1 MSITLSKDGLRA
13 GRGPGQA
20 PGIASRAAT
29 PTSAPLPTPLHNAI
43 RKARLRLVPFLI
55 LMYMLAFLDR
65 ANVGMAKQALAGAI
79 GLSPAA
85 FALGAGIFF
94 VGYALCEIPSNLILH
109 RVGARRWMARI
120 MVTWGVVAAC
130 TMFVSGSTS
139 FVVLRLVL
147 GVAEAGFFPG
157 VILYLTYWF
166 PPEERGRVIGRFYVG
181 YPLALVLGTPL
192 SGLLLGMDRIGG
204 LAGWQWM
211 FLIEGLLASA
221 VGIATLFVLPDR
233 PAEVAWLSDEE
244 KLALSTVMD
253 RETRQ
258 KEAEGASTFLHALRD
273 PWLLLFTTIYF
284 VMQIGSYG
292 VAFYLPDQVSHLMG
306 TAIGLKVSLVSALPW
321 LCAVFFTMFWPPL
334 ASHVN
339 RPRAFFIVTLL
350 CIAGGIAAS
359 AHAPPRAAVMML
371 CIAAAGIIAAQA
383 IFWTFPTDR
392 FGGTA
397 AAGSIAVIN
406 ALGNLGGFVAP
417 NLRAA
422 ADRIFLSPA
431 AGLHALSIAAVL
443 GIGLALLLPAR
454 GRRVIAA
461 ADLASAESIPAG
473 GTSADTHPLPV
484 GPRVSTP

>member
-1 MSITLSKDGLRA
+1 MSITLSRA
-13 GRGPGQA
+13 GLGAGRA
-20 PGIASRAAT
+20 PGVASRPAA
-29 PTSAPLPTPLHNAI
+29 PTPTPLQNAI
-43 RKARLRLVPFLI
+43 RKARVRLVPFLI

-94 VGYALCEIPSNLILH
+94 IGYALCEVPSNLILH

-120 MVTWGVVAAC
+120 MVTWGLVAAC
-130 TMFVSGSTS
+130 TMFVQGGTS
-139 FVVLRLVL
+139 FVALRFVL
-147 GVAEAGFFPG
+147 GIAEAGFFPG

-166 PPEERGRVIGRFYVG
+166 PPEERGRVIGRFYFG
-181 YPLALVLGTPL
+181 YALALVLGTPL

-211 FLIEGLLASA
+211 FLIEGLMASA
-221 VGIATLFVLPDR
+221 VGVVTLFVLPDR
-233 PAEVAWLSDEE
+233 PADVAWLDDEE
-244 KLALSTVMD
+244 KLALSTVLA

-258 KEAEGASTFLHALRD
+258 KEAEGASSFLHALRD

-284 VMQIGSYG
+284 LMQIGSYG
-292 VAFYLPDQVSHLMG
+292 VAFYLPDQVSQLLG
-306 TAIGLKVSLVSALPW
+306 VAIGLKVSLVSALPW
-321 LCAVFFTMFWPPL
+321 LCAVFFTAFWPPL
-334 ASHVN
+334 ASRVN

-350 CIAGGIAAS
+350 FISGGILVS
-359 AHAPPRAAVMML
+359 AHAPPQAAIVML
-371 CIAAAGIIAAQA
+371 CIAAAGIISAQA

-406 ALGNLGGFVAP
+406 SLGNLGGFVAP

-422 ADRIFLSPA
+422 ADRIFLSPT
-431 AGLHALSIAAVL
+431 AGLHALSIAALL
-443 GIGLALLLPAR
+443 GIGLAMLLPAR

-461 ADLASAESIPAG
+461 ADLAPADDAP
-473 GTSADTHPLPV
+473 ADARPLPV
-484 GPRVSTP
+484 GPRIATP